1 MALNMN
7 TRALHSALR
16 DMQLRSLYAMDAQA
30 QVSAKALE
38 SDARTGAPWHD
49 RSGAARNGITG
60 RAQRSGAVF
69 TITLSG
75 NVRYMVYLELA
86 HGRKWAA
93 LWPAMERNAQRIL
106 TNMAKAGGFV

>member
-7 TRALHSALR
+7 TQALRGTLR
-16 DMQLRSLYAMDAQA
+16 DMQLRSLYAMDVQA

-38 SDARTGAPWHD
+38 ADARTGAPWHD

-60 RAQRSGAVF
+60 RAQRSGTVF

-75 NVRYMVYLELA
+75 SVRYMVYLELA

-93 LWPAMERNAQRIL
+93 LWPAMERNGQRIL
-106 TNMAKAGGFV
+106 ANIARAGGFA

>member
-1 MALNMN
+1 MALNMD
-7 TRALHSALR
+7 TQALR
-16 DMQLRSLYAMDAQA
+16 SSLREMQLRSLHSMDVQA

-38 SDARTGAPWHD
+38 ADARTGAPWRD
-49 RSGAARNGITG
+49 RSGAARNNIYG
-60 RAQRSGAVF
+60 RAQRSGTVF

-106 TNMAKAGGFV
+106 TNMARAGGFV